1 MLQLVITRKCNH
13 EDKCA
18 ITIEETR
25 GFHYFKHGGATRLGM
40 KRISDD
46 QQFSLETDII
56 SSREDIPAQNIN
68 IGQYVSALYDDNWY
82 IGIVQHIDK
91 TNKDVF
97 LQLMHPKGP
106 SHYFYWPENE
116 DVCWVPFQHIL
127 CGVTQPTL
135 ANSLGQYQLCARS
148 TKIINN
154 ALLSHSKKKFVNV

>member
-46 QQFSLETDII
+46 QQFLLETDII

-82 IGIVQHIDK
+82 IGIAQHINK
-91 TNKDVF
+91 TNKDIF

-116 DVCWVPFQHIL
+116 DVCWVSFQHIL

-135 ANSLGQYQLCARS
+135 ADSLGQYQLCARS

-154 ALLSHSKKKFVNV
+154 ALLSHSKKKFV

>member
-18 ITIEETR
+18 ITTKGTR
-25 GFHYFKHGGATRLGM
+25 ALHYFKPDDATKLGM

-46 QQFSLETDII
+46 KQFSSETDII
-56 SSREDIPAQNIN
+56 SSLEDIPAQNMN

-82 IGIVQHIDK
+82 IGIVPHVDK

-97 LQLMHPKGP
+97 QQLMHPKGP
-106 SHYFYWPENE
+106 SHYFHWPENE

-127 CGVTQPTL
+127 CVSTQPTL
-135 ANSLGQYQLCARS
+135 ANSLGQYQLCA
-148 TKIINN
+148 
-154 ALLSHSKKKFVNV
+154 